1 MNLNRKNRF
10 FKRKKFRRLLHTL
23 ACIPAFNEEGVIGKL
38 VKKTLSYVDSV
49 VVCDDGSSDNTAK
62 EAENSGAHV
71 IVHDE
76 NKGKGSALKS
86 LFEHAKHSTADI
98 IVTIDGDGQFLP
110 EEIKKLTKPII
121 EKTSDIVVGYR
132 FDDQT
137 EMPSYRKIGNKIL
150 DHATNIITSLPIR
163 DTQSGFRAYSKK
175 AIELIEFSNDGFTA
189 DSEILI
195 NASKHDLRISEEKI
209 TVIYDTG
216 RRTSTKN
223 PILHGSSV
231 LGSLIEMILVKHPLK
246 YLGVPGLVVLIC
258 GILLSSYTISVFNET
273 QLLPIPFA
281 LVSIGI
287 LLLGF
292 LLLLSSGILFAINR
306 SVFHK

>member
-1 MNLNRKNRF
+1 MMN
-10 FKRKKFRRLLHTL
+10 TL
-23 ACIPAFNEEGVIGKL
+23 VCIPAFNEEGAIGKL
-38 VKKTLSYVDSV
+38 VRKTLSYVDSV

-76 NKGKGSALKS
+76 NRGKGSALKS
-86 LFEHAKHSTADI
+86 LFEHARHSSADI

-121 EKTSDIVVGYR
+121 EKTSDVVVGYR
-132 FDDQT
+132 FDNDT

-150 DHATNIITSLPIR
+150 DHATNIATSIPIR
-163 DTQSGFRAYSKK
+163 DTQSGFRAYSKN

-195 NASKHDLRISEEKI
+195 DASKHGLRISEEKI

-223 PILHGSSV
+223 PILHGSNV

-246 YLGVPGLVVLIC
+246 YLGIPGFVIIFC
-258 GILLSSYTISVFNET
+258 GVLLSSYTISVFNQT
-273 QLLPIPFA
+273 ALLPIPFA
-281 LVSIGI
+281 LVSIGS

-292 LLLLSSGILFAINR
+292 LLLMTSGILFAINR
-306 SVFHK
+306 SIFHK